1 MFEDKTV
8 ELDQRFNGQGLRY
21 DVFICAVYRM
31 LLAIFRF
38 WQKMAPMVNR
48 RLDERGDNTAMRA
61 VPTVCVELQQSALNT
76 HHTNDNKLLSHDL
89 VIYRRID
96 AKNTCTDQMS

>member
-8 ELDQRFNGQGLRY
+8 GLDQRFNGQELRC

-38 WQKMAPMVNR
+38 LQNMVSWF
-48 RLDERGDNTAMRA
+48 
-61 VPTVCVELQQSALNT
+61 QW
-76 HHTNDNKLLSHDL
+76 
-89 VIYRRID
+89 
-96 AKNTCTDQMS
+96 